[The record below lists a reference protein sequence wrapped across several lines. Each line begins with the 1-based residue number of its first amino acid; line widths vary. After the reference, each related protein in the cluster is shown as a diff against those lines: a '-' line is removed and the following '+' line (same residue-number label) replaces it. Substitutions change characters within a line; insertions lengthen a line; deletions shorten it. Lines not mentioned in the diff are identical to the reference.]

1 MGPRLRG
8 NDVLSD
14 MPAELFTQ
22 LKSIWVAG
30 RQLSITR
37 DGETPAVPAA
47 GAKKPFTKSGADR
60 RVTDKPMPG
69 KKPHRKGE
77 GSKD

>member
-1 MGPRLRG
+1 
-8 NDVLSD
+8 
-14 MPAELFTQ
+14 
-22 LKSIWVAG
+22 
-30 RQLSITR
+30 
-37 DGETPAVPAA
+37 VPAA